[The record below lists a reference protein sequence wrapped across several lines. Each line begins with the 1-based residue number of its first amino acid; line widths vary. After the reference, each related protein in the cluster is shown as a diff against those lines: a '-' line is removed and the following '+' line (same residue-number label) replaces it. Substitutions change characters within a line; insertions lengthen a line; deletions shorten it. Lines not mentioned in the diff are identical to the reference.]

1 MYPTGVKMTIS
12 NFYYLLSLYNPS
24 FLNIWNTSF
33 TIGIKASEVS
43 QAEKEIQYITHMD
56 NLIFKMIQMN
66 SSTKQN
72 QLTDLEN
79 ETYVYQEGRMGGR
92 NRLEVWDRH
101 KHTTI
106 FKIGNQQRPNVKHK
120 ELCSIF
126 YNKLNG
132 KRKKNRKCIYDFMAV
147 KVGLLRKFCSQHSRK
162 KNSI

>member
-1 MYPTGVKMTIS
+1 
-12 NFYYLLSLYNPS
+12 
-24 FLNIWNTSF
+24 
-33 TIGIKASEVS
+33 
-43 QAEKEIQYITHMD
+43 
-56 NLIFKMIQMN
+56 MIQMN

-120 ELCSIF
+120 ELCLYSII
-126 YNKLNG
+126 NLMG
-132 KRKKNRKCIYDFMAV
+132 KEFLKEQVHAYV
-147 KVGLLRKFCSQHSRK
+147 
-162 KNSI
+162 